1 MERFWNDVPL
11 DTDNRQGSLHMLTF
25 TDKAREM
32 VLTFMDQSD
41 EDHRALRIHVTG
53 GSPVAPSFELTLAEN
68 SDRGEEDVEVDAGGF
83 VVVFDPGSADKLE
96 GATVDFVNRVNESG
110 FEIIPATG
118 SLPAA
123 SLSSVP
129 KGALAE
135 KVRLILDEQV
145 NPSIASHGGQINLV
159 DVKGTEVF
167 MEMTGGCQGCAASR
181 MTLRQ
186 GVERMIRQHVPEVTE
201 IHDVT
206 DHDAGENPYFT
217 D

>member
-1 MERFWNDVPL
+1 
-11 DTDNRQGSLHMLTF
+11 MLTF

-32 VLTFMDQSD
+32 VLTFMDQSG

-53 GSPVAPSFELTLAEN
+53 GSPVAPSFELTFAEN

-83 VVVFDPGSADKLE
+83 MVVFDQSSADKLE
-96 GATVDFVNRVNESG
+96 GATVDFANRVNGSG
-110 FEIIPATG
+110 FDIIPATA
-118 SLPAA
+118 SLPTP
-123 SLSSVP
+123 SLGSVP
-129 KGALAE
+129 KSALAE
-135 KVRLILDEQV
+135 KIQLILDEQV
-145 NPSIASHGGQINLV
+145 NPSIASHGGKINLV

-167 MEMTGGCQGCAASR
+167 MEMTGGCQGCAASK

-206 DHDAGENPYFT
+206 DHDAGENPYFS

>member
-1 MERFWNDVPL
+1 V
-11 DTDNRQGSLHMLTF
+11 
-25 TDKAREM
+25 
-32 VLTFMDQSD
+32 
-41 EDHRALRIHVTG
+41 
-53 GSPVAPSFELTLAEN
+53 
-68 SDRGEEDVEVDAGGF
+68 EDVEVDAGGF

-96 GATVDFVNRVNESG
+96 GATVDFANRGNGSD
-110 FEIIPATG
+110 FEIIPATA
-118 SLPAA
+118 SLPTA
-123 SLSSVP
+123 SVSSVP
-129 KGALAE
+129 KNALAE

-145 NPSIASHGGQINLV
+145 NPSIASHGGRINLV

-167 MEMTGGCQGCAASR
+167 MEMAGGCQGCAMSR

-206 DHDAGENPYFT
+206 DHDAGEKPYFS

>member
-1 MERFWNDVPL
+1 
-11 DTDNRQGSLHMLTF
+11 MLTF

-32 VLTFMDQSD
+32 VLTFMDQSG
-41 EDHRALRIHVTG
+41 EDHRALRIHLAG
-53 GSPVAPSFELTLAEN
+53 GSPLAPAFELTLAEE
-68 SDRGEEDVEVDAGGF
+68 SDRGEEDVEIDAGGF
-83 VVVFDPGSADKLE
+83 MVLIDSGSADTLE
-96 GATVDFVNRVNESG
+96 GATVDFANRVNESG
-110 FEIIPATG
+110 FEIIPA
-118 SLPAA
+118 AA
-123 SLSSVP
+123 SLPTASPRSMP
-129 KGALAE
+129 KGALAD

-167 MEMTGGCQGCAASR
+167 MEMTGGCQGCAASQ

-206 DHDAGENPYFT
+206 DHAAGDNPYFS

>member
-1 MERFWNDVPL
+1 
-11 DTDNRQGSLHMLTF
+11 MLTF
-25 TDKAREM
+25 TDQAREM

-68 SDRGEEDVEVDAGGF
+68 SDRGEEDVEIDAGGF